1 MKPPKDDSRYT
12 WTSHVFGKMLHY
24 GIGEGRIRRII
35 RTPTRIEEGIAEN
48 TIAAM
53 CPYGTSPEGRQL
65 YGKPNDNKKRWFPR
79 GGEMW
84 VMYKLDG
91 GKIKVITAWRYPG
104 KSSARNPIPKDIIDE
119 VRQLV

>member
-1 MKPPKDDSRYT
+1 MKPPKNDSRYS

-35 RTPTRIEEGIAEN
+35 RAPARVEEGVAEN

-53 CPYGTSPEGRQL
+53 QPTGV
-65 YGKPNDNKKRWFPR
+65 R
-79 GGEMW
+79 GQHEMW
-84 VMYKLDG
+84 VMYKLEG

-104 KSSARNPIPKDIIDE
+104 KSSARDPIPKEILAE
-119 VRQLV
+119 VHQLI